1 MKKKVP
7 IINQHDEKDCAAA
20 SLAMILAYYGKRIP
34 LAAAREAVQVD
45 MYGASIYGLQ
55 KGSESLG
62 LTASAYE
69 GSTEDVLEVF
79 QDSSYLP
86 CVVRIV
92 NEHGFEHFIVIEGF
106 EKDTLY
112 ICDPGEGRKSCSF
125 KTFSEQ
131 FLGQIIIF
139 KPSENFVKEDL
150 KKNSVKRFT
159 HLIFEQKGLLAIIAI
174 LSSVVTGIGMAGAFI
189 FQFLLD
195 NVLLNISDNAIDSFA
210 VILTGLA
217 ILYICRL
224 VSELVRGKL
233 LCQLSK
239 RMSESI
245 VLGYSDHLTTLPMR
259 FFDTHK
265 TGEILSRYEDSSK
278 VTDALSSVTLTLFI
292 DLLMTIGC
300 GVILYR
306 ESPSMFAVAAFIFFS
321 YLLISFLFVK
331 PLEKFNR
338 TMMEKGSQLT
348 SYLKE
353 SVDGAE
359 TNKNCQ
365 GESCIKSKT
374 HHLFSEFVNSNV
386 KGAMLQLSKDSIT
399 DLVTSIGTLIVLWC
413 GALKVMQ
420 GQISIGQLLTFYTLL
435 NYFLSP
441 VESILNLQSQ
451 IQSAIVAA
459 DRLNDV
465 LDLKPEET
473 GSMPLDNTIN
483 EIAFSDVTFRYGH
496 RETVLNKV
504 TFSAKKGE
512 KIALV
517 GESGSGK
524 STISKLLVG
533 LYHAESGNV
542 KINGQP
548 IETYSLESLR
558 KQAACVSQNV
568 YLFSDTI
575 KNNLIFGLPEEAV
588 PSDEEIN
595 KVLDI
600 CNCDFVKEL
609 PFGIHS
615 MLEENGS
622 NLSGGQRQRLAIA
635 RALLRKP
642 QLLILDEATSALDS
656 VTEAA
661 IQKNLKEYL
670 PDVITISIAHRLST
684 VKDADQILVLDHGKI
699 IEKGSHTELTNK
711 PSFYAKM
718 WYKQNP
724 SAA

>member
-7 IINQHDEKDCAAA
+7 IIKQHDEKDCAAA
-20 SLAMILAYYGKRIP
+20 SLSMILAYYGKHIP
-34 LAAAREAVQVD
+34 LATAREAVQVD

-55 KGSESLG
+55 KGAEKFG
-62 LTASAYE
+62 LVASAYE
-69 GSTEDVLEVF
+69 GSANDVLEVF
-79 QDSSYLP
+79 QDSSYFP

-92 NEHGFEHFIVIEGF
+92 NKHGFEHFIVIEGF
-106 EKDTLY
+106 KKNILH
-112 ICDPGEGRKSCSF
+112 ICDPDEGRKTCSF
-125 KTFSEQ
+125 KIFSEQ

-150 KKNSVKRFT
+150 KKGSIKRFT
-159 HLIFEQKGLLAIIAI
+159 YLIFKQKSLLSVIAI
-174 LSSVVTGIGMAGAFI
+174 LSLIVTAIGMSGAFV

-195 NVLLNISDNAIDSFA
+195 NVLHNISDNTIDSFA
-210 VILTGLA
+210 ILITGLA

-224 VSELVRGKL
+224 IFELIRGKL

-239 RMSESI
+239 RMSKSL
-245 VLGYSDHLTTLPMR
+245 VLEYSDHLTTLPTR

-278 VTDALSSVTLTLFI
+278 VTDSLSSVTLTLFI

-300 GVILYR
+300 GIILYR
-306 ESPSMFAVAAFIFFS
+306 ESPAMFAVAAFIFFA

-331 PLEKFNR
+331 PLGKINR
-338 TMMEKGSQLT
+338 TMMENGSQLT

-359 TNKNCQ
+359 TIKNCQ
-365 GESCIKSKT
+365 GESCIKSKI
-374 HHLFSEFVNSNV
+374 HHLFAELVNSNI
-386 KGAMLQLSKDSIT
+386 KGSMLQLSKESII
-399 DLVTSIGTLIVLWC
+399 DLVTSIGTLVVLWC

-420 GQISIGQLLTFYTLL
+420 GQMSIGQILTFYTLM

-441 VESILNLQSQ
+441 VESILSLQSQ

-496 RETVLNKV
+496 RETVLDEV

-533 LYHAESGNV
+533 LYHAESGNI

-548 IETYSLESLR
+548 IEAYSLESLR
-558 KQAACVSQNV
+558 KRIACVSQNV

-575 KNNLIFGLPEEAV
+575 KNNLIFGLPEEAI
-588 PSDEEIN
+588 PSDEEIIN
-595 KVLDI
+595 VLRI
-600 CNCDFVKEL
+600 CNCDFVNEL

-622 NLSGGQRQRLAIA
+622 NLSGGQCQRLAIA

-656 VTEAA
+656 ITEAA

-670 PDVITISIAHRLST
+670 PDITTISIAHRLST

-699 IEKGSHTELTNK
+699 VERGSHKELTSK

>member
-7 IINQHDEKDCAAA
+7 IIKQHDEKDCAAA
-20 SLAMILAYYGKRIP
+20 SLSMILAYYGKRIP

-55 KGSESLG
+55 KGAEKFG
-62 LTASAYE
+62 LAASAYE
-69 GSTEDVLEVF
+69 GSANDVLEVF

-92 NEHGFEHFIVIEGF
+92 NEHGFEHFIVIEEF
-106 EKDTLY
+106 EKNILH
-112 ICDPGEGRKSCSF
+112 ICDPDEGRKTCSF
-125 KTFSEQ
+125 KIFSEQ

-150 KKNSVKRFT
+150 TKGSIKRFT
-159 HLIFEQKGLLAIIAI
+159 YLIFKQKSLLSVIAI
-174 LSSVVTGIGMAGAFI
+174 LSLIVTAIGMAGAFV

-195 NVLLNISDNAIDSFA
+195 NVLHNISDNAIDSFA

-224 VSELVRGKL
+224 ISELIRGKL

-239 RMSESI
+239 RMSKSL
-245 VLGYSDHLTTLPMR
+245 VLEYSDHLTALPIR

-265 TGEILSRYEDSSK
+265 TGEVLSRYEDSSK

-300 GVILYR
+300 GIILYR
-306 ESPSMFAVAAFIFFS
+306 ESPSMFAVAAFIFFA

-338 TMMEKGSQLT
+338 TMMENGSQLT

-359 TNKNCQ
+359 TIKNCQ

-374 HHLFSEFVNSNV
+374 HHLFSEFVNSNI
-386 KGAMLQLSKDSIT
+386 KGSMLQLSKDSIT
-399 DLVTSIGTLIVLWC
+399 DLVTSIGTLVVLWC
-413 GALKVMQ
+413 GALKVIQ
-420 GQISIGQLLTFYTLL
+420 GQMSIGQLLTFYTLM

-441 VESILNLQSQ
+441 VESILSLQSQ

-465 LDLKPEET
+465 LDLKPEMT
-473 GSMPLDNTIN
+473 GSMNLDTLIDNIS
-483 EIAFSDVTFRYGH
+483 FDSVSFRYGY
-496 RETVLNKV
+496 RNTAIDKIS
-504 TFSAKKGE
+504 FSAKKGE

-533 LYHAESGNV
+533 LYHPESGNI

-575 KNNLIFGLPEEAV
+575 KNNLIFGLPEEAI
-588 PSDEEIN
+588 PSDEKIN

-600 CNCDFVKEL
+600 CNCDFVNEL
-609 PFGIHS
+609 PFGMHS

-656 VTEAA
+656 MTEAA

>member
-1 MKKKVP
+1 MRKKVP
-7 IINQHDEKDCAAA
+7 LIKQTGVRDCAAA

-55 KGSESLG
+55 KGAESFG

-69 GSTEDVLEVF
+69 GSAEDVLEVF

-106 EKDTLY
+106 EKATLY

-150 KKNSVKRFT
+150 KKGSVKRFT
-159 HLIFEQKGLLAIIAI
+159 NLIFEQKGLLAIIAI
-174 LSSVVTGIGMAGAFI
+174 LSLIVTGIGMSGAFI

-224 VSELVRGKL
+224 ISELIRGKL

-239 RMSESI
+239 RMSKSL
-245 VLGYSDHLTTLPMR
+245 VLEYSDHLTALPIR

-265 TGEILSRYEDSSK
+265 TGEVLSRYEDSSK

-300 GVILYR
+300 GIILYR
-306 ESPSMFAVAAFIFFS
+306 ESPAMFAVAAFIFFT
-321 YLLISFLFVK
+321 YLLTSFLFVK

-338 TMMEKGSQLT
+338 TMMENGSQLT

-359 TNKNCQ
+359 TIKNCQ

-374 HHLFSEFVNSNV
+374 HHLFSEFVNSNI
-386 KGAMLQLSKDSIT
+386 KGSMLQLSKDSIT
-399 DLVTSIGTLIVLWC
+399 DLITSIGTLVVLWC

-420 GQISIGQLLTFYTLL
+420 GQMSIGQLLTFYTLM

-441 VESILNLQSQ
+441 VESILSLQSQ

-465 LDLKPEET
+465 LDLKPEMT
-473 GSMPLDNTIN
+473 GSMNLDTAIDNIS
-483 EIAFSDVTFRYGH
+483 FDSVSFRYGY
-496 RETVLNKV
+496 RNTAIDKIS
-504 TFSAKKGE
+504 FSAKKGE

-533 LYHAESGNV
+533 LYHPESGNI
-542 KINGQP
+542 KINDQP
-548 IETYSLESLR
+548 IEAYSLESLR

-575 KNNLIFGLPEEAV
+575 KNNLIFGLPEEAI
-588 PSDEEIN
+588 PSDEKIN

-600 CNCDFVKEL
+600 CNCDFVNEL
-609 PFGIHS
+609 PFGMHS

-656 VTEAA
+656 MTEAA

-670 PDVITISIAHRLST
+670 PDIITISIAHRLST

-718 WYKQNP
+718 WYKQNS

>member
-1 MKKKVP
+1 MRKKVP
-7 IINQHDEKDCAAA
+7 LIKQTGVRDCAAA

-55 KGSESLG
+55 KGAESFG

-69 GSTEDVLEVF
+69 GSAEDVLEVF

-150 KKNSVKRFT
+150 KKGSVKRFT
-159 HLIFEQKGLLAIIAI
+159 NLIFEQKGLLAIIAI
-174 LSSVVTGIGMAGAFI
+174 LSLIVTGIGMSGAFI

-224 VSELVRGKL
+224 ISELIRGKL

-239 RMSESI
+239 RMSKSL
-245 VLGYSDHLTTLPMR
+245 VLEYSDHLTALPIR

-265 TGEILSRYEDSSK
+265 TGEVLSRYEDSSK

-300 GVILYR
+300 GIILYR
-306 ESPSMFAVAAFIFFS
+306 ESPAMFAVAAFIFFT
-321 YLLISFLFVK
+321 YLLTSFLFVK

-338 TMMEKGSQLT
+338 TMMENGSQLT

-359 TNKNCQ
+359 TIKNCQ

-374 HHLFSEFVNSNV
+374 HHLFSEFVNSNI
-386 KGAMLQLSKDSIT
+386 KGSMLQLSKDSIT
-399 DLVTSIGTLIVLWC
+399 DLITSIGTLVVLWC

-420 GQISIGQLLTFYTLL
+420 GQMSIGQLLTFYTLM

-441 VESILNLQSQ
+441 VESILSLQGQ

-465 LDLKPEET
+465 LDLKPEMT
-473 GSMPLDNTIN
+473 GSMNLDTAIDNIS
-483 EIAFSDVTFRYGH
+483 FDSVSFRYGY
-496 RETVLNKV
+496 RNTAIDKIS
-504 TFSAKKGE
+504 FSAKKGE

-533 LYHAESGNV
+533 LYHPESGNI

-575 KNNLIFGLPEEAV
+575 KNNLIFGLTEEAI

-595 KVLDI
+595 KVLNI
-600 CNCDFVKEL
+600 CNCDFVNEL

-699 IEKGSHTELTNK
+699 VERGSHKELTSK

>member
-306 ESPSMFAVAAFIFFS
+306 ESPSMFAVAAFIFFT

-699 IEKGSHTELTNK
+699 VERGSHKELTSK

>member
-1 MKKKVP
+1 MRKKVP
-7 IINQHDEKDCAAA
+7 LIKQTGVRDCAAA

-55 KGSESLG
+55 KGAESFG

-69 GSTEDVLEVF
+69 GSAEDVLEVF

-150 KKNSVKRFT
+150 KKGSVKRFT
-159 HLIFEQKGLLAIIAI
+159 NLIFEQKGLLAIIAI
-174 LSSVVTGIGMAGAFI
+174 LSLIVTGIGMSGAFI

-224 VSELVRGKL
+224 ISELIRGKL

-239 RMSESI
+239 RMSKSL
-245 VLGYSDHLTTLPMR
+245 VLEYSDHLTALPIR

-265 TGEILSRYEDSSK
+265 TGEVLSRYEDSSK

-300 GVILYR
+300 GIILYR
-306 ESPSMFAVAAFIFFS
+306 ESPAMFAVAAFIFFT
-321 YLLISFLFVK
+321 YLLTSFLFVK

-338 TMMEKGSQLT
+338 TMMENGSQLT

-359 TNKNCQ
+359 TIKNCQ

-374 HHLFSEFVNSNV
+374 HHLFSEFVNSNI
-386 KGAMLQLSKDSIT
+386 KGSMLQLSKDSIT
-399 DLVTSIGTLIVLWC
+399 DLITSIGTLVVLWC

-420 GQISIGQLLTFYTLL
+420 GQMSIGQLLTFYTLM

-441 VESILNLQSQ
+441 VESILSLQGQ

-465 LDLKPEET
+465 LDLKPEMT
-473 GSMPLDNTIN
+473 GSMNLDTAIDNIS
-483 EIAFSDVTFRYGH
+483 FDSVSFRYGY
-496 RETVLNKV
+496 RNTAIDKIS
-504 TFSAKKGE
+504 FSAKKGE

-533 LYHAESGNV
+533 LYHPESGNI

-575 KNNLIFGLPEEAV
+575 KNNLIFGLTEEAI

-595 KVLDI
+595 KVLNI
-600 CNCDFVKEL
+600 CNCDFVSEL

-699 IEKGSHTELTNK
+699 VERGSHKELTSK

>member
-69 GSTEDVLEVF
+69 GSAEDVLEVF

-174 LSSVVTGIGMAGAFI
+174 LSLVVTGIGMAGAFI

-224 VSELVRGKL
+224 ISELVRGKL

-239 RMSESI
+239 RMSESV

-306 ESPSMFAVAAFIFFS
+306 ESPSMFTVASCIFGS

-338 TMMEKGSQLT
+338 TIMENGSQLT

-353 SVDGAE
+353 AIDGSE
-359 TNKNCQ
+359 TTKNSQ
-365 GESCIKSKT
+365 GESYIKSKT
-374 HHLFSEFVNSNV
+374 HHLFNKFLNINIKNS
-386 KGAMLQLSKDSIT
+386 MMQLSKDSIT
-399 DLVTSIGTLIVLWC
+399 DLVTSIGTLVVLWC
-413 GALKVMQ
+413 GALRVMQ
-420 GQISIGQLLTFYTLL
+420 GQMTVGQLITFHTLM

-473 GSMPLDNTIN
+473 GSIPLDNTIN

-496 RETVLNKV
+496 RETVLDKV

-524 STISKLLVG
+524 STISKLLVS

-575 KNNLIFGLPEEAV
+575 KNNLIFGLLEEAV

-656 VTEAA
+656 VTEAV
-661 IQKNLKEYL
+661 IQKNLNEYL

-684 VKDADQILVLDHGKI
+684 VKDADQILVLEHGKI
-699 IEKGSHTELTNK
+699 VERGSHKELTSR

>member
-1 MKKKVP
+1 MRKKVP
-7 IINQHDEKDCAAA
+7 LIKQTGVRDCAAA

-55 KGSESLG
+55 KGAESFG

-69 GSTEDVLEVF
+69 GSAEDVLEVF

-150 KKNSVKRFT
+150 KKGSVKRFT
-159 HLIFEQKGLLAIIAI
+159 NLIFEQKGLLAIIAI
-174 LSSVVTGIGMAGAFI
+174 LSLIVTGIGMSGAFI

-224 VSELVRGKL
+224 ISELIRGKL

-239 RMSESI
+239 RMSKSL
-245 VLGYSDHLTTLPMR
+245 VLEYSDHLTALPIR

-265 TGEILSRYEDSSK
+265 TGEVLSRYEDSSK

-300 GVILYR
+300 GIILYR
-306 ESPSMFAVAAFIFFS
+306 ESPAMFAVAAFIFFT
-321 YLLISFLFVK
+321 YLLTSFLFVK

-338 TMMEKGSQLT
+338 TMMENGSQLT

-359 TNKNCQ
+359 TIKNCQ

-374 HHLFSEFVNSNV
+374 HHLFSEFVNSNI
-386 KGAMLQLSKDSIT
+386 KGSMLQLSKDSIT
-399 DLVTSIGTLIVLWC
+399 DLITSIGTLVVLWC

-420 GQISIGQLLTFYTLL
+420 GQMSIGQLLTFYTLM

-441 VESILNLQSQ
+441 VESILSLQGQ

-465 LDLKPEET
+465 LDLKPEMT
-473 GSMPLDNTIN
+473 GSMNLDTAIDNIS
-483 EIAFSDVTFRYGH
+483 FDSVSFRYGY
-496 RETVLNKV
+496 RNTAIDKIS
-504 TFSAKKGE
+504 FSAKKGE

-533 LYHAESGNV
+533 LYHPESGNI

-575 KNNLIFGLPEEAV
+575 KNNLIFGLTEEAI

-595 KVLDI
+595 KVLNI
-600 CNCDFVKEL
+600 CNCDFVNEL

-699 IEKGSHTELTNK
+699 VERGRHKELTSK

-718 WYKQNP
+718 WYKPNP

>member
-1 MKKKVP
+1 MRKKVP
-7 IINQHDEKDCAAA
+7 LIKQTGVRDCAAA

-55 KGSESLG
+55 KGAESFG

-69 GSTEDVLEVF
+69 GSAEDVLEVF

-86 CVVRIV
+86 CIVRIV
-92 NEHGFEHFIVIEGF
+92 NKHGFEHFIVIEGF

-112 ICDPGEGRKSCSF
+112 ICDPGEGRKNCSF
-125 KTFSEQ
+125 KAFSEQ
-131 FLGQIIIF
+131 FLGQIVIF
-139 KPSENFVKEDL
+139 KPSESFVKEDL
-150 KKNSVKRFT
+150 KKGSVNRFT

-174 LSSVVTGIGMAGAFI
+174 LSLIVTGIGMAGAFI

-239 RMSESI
+239 RMSESV

-292 DLLMTIGC
+292 DLLMTIGG

-306 ESPSMFAVAAFIFFS
+306 ESPSMFTVASCIFGG
-321 YLLISFLFVK
+321 YLLISLLFTK
-331 PLEKFNR
+331 PIEKSNR
-338 TMMEKGSQLT
+338 TIMQNGSQTT

-359 TNKNCQ
+359 TIKNCQ
-365 GESCIKSKT
+365 GESCMKSKT

-399 DLVTSIGTLIVLWC
+399 DLITSIGTLFVLWC
-413 GALKVMQ
+413 GCLKVMQ
-420 GQISIGQLLTFYTLL
+420 GQMSIGQLLTFYTLM

-441 VESILNLQSQ
+441 VESILSLQSQ

-465 LDLKPEET
+465 LDLKPEMT
-473 GSMPLDNTIN
+473 GSMNLDTAIDNIS
-483 EIAFSDVTFRYGH
+483 FDSVTFRYGY
-496 RETVLNKV
+496 RNTAIDKIS
-504 TFSAKKGE
+504 FSAKKGE

-548 IETYSLESLR
+548 IEAYTLESLR
-558 KQAACVSQNV
+558 RNIASVSQSI
-568 YLFSDTI
+568 YLFSDTV
-575 KNNLIFGLPEEAV
+575 KNNLIFGLPEEAI

-600 CNCDFVKEL
+600 CNCDFVSEL

-656 VTEAA
+656 VTETA

-699 IEKGSHTELTNK
+699 VERGSHTELTSK

-718 WYKQNP
+718 WYKQNS

>member
-1 MKKKVP
+1 MRKKVP
-7 IINQHDEKDCAAA
+7 LIKQTGVRDCAAA

-55 KGSESLG
+55 KGAESFG

-69 GSTEDVLEVF
+69 GSAEDVLEVF

-106 EKDTLY
+106 EKGTLY
-112 ICDPGEGRKSCSF
+112 ICDPGEGRKNCSF

-150 KKNSVKRFT
+150 KKGSVKRFT
-159 HLIFEQKGLLAIIAI
+159 NLIFEQKGLFAIISI
-174 LSSVVTGIGMAGAFI
+174 LSLMVTGIGMGGAFI

-239 RMSESI
+239 RMSESV
-245 VLGYSDHLTTLPMR
+245 VLGYSNHLTTLPMR

-300 GVILYR
+300 GIILYR
-306 ESPSMFAVAAFIFFS
+306 ESPSMFAVAAFIFFA

-331 PLEKFNR
+331 PLEKNNR
-338 TMMEKGSQLT
+338 TMMEKGSQTT

-353 SVDGAE
+353 SLDGAE
-359 TNKNCQ
+359 TIKNCQ
-365 GESCIKSKT
+365 GESCMKSKT

-399 DLVTSIGTLIVLWC
+399 DLVTSIGTLVVLWC
-413 GALKVMQ
+413 GALNVMQ
-420 GQISIGQLLTFYTLL
+420 CQISIGQLITCYTLL
-435 NYFLSP
+435 HYFLSP

-473 GSMPLDNTIN
+473 GSIPLDNTIN
-483 EIAFSDVTFRYGH
+483 KVAFSDVTFRYGH
-496 RETVLNKV
+496 RETVLDKV

-533 LYHAESGNV
+533 LYHAESGNI
-542 KINGQP
+542 KINDQP
-548 IETYSLESLR
+548 IEAYSLESLR

-575 KNNLIFGLPEEAV
+575 KNNLIFGLPEEAI

-595 KVLDI
+595 KVLNI
-600 CNCDFVKEL
+600 CNCDFVKGL
-609 PFGIHS
+609 PFDIHS

>member
-7 IINQHDEKDCAAA
+7 IIKQHDEKDCAAA
-20 SLAMILAYYGKRIP
+20 SLAMILAYYDKRIP
-34 LAAAREAVQVD
+34 LAAAREAIQVD
-45 MYGASIYGLQ
+45 MFGASIYGLQ
-55 KGSESLG
+55 KGAEKFG

-69 GSTEDVLEVF
+69 GSAEDVLEVF

-106 EKDTLY
+106 EKGTLY
-112 ICDPGEGRKSCSF
+112 ICDPGEGRKNCSF

-150 KKNSVKRFT
+150 KKGSVKRFT
-159 HLIFEQKGLLAIIAI
+159 NLIFEQKGLLAIIAI
-174 LSSVVTGIGMAGAFI
+174 LSLVVTGIGMAGAFI

-224 VSELVRGKL
+224 ISELIRGKL

-239 RMSESI
+239 RMSESV

-300 GVILYR
+300 GIILYR

-321 YLLISFLFVK
+321 YLLISFLFIK

-338 TMMEKGSQLT
+338 TMMENGTQTT

-359 TNKNCQ
+359 TIKNCQ

-374 HHLFSEFVNSNV
+374 QHLFSEFVNSNIQ
-386 KGAMLQLSKDSIT
+386 GSMIQLSKDSIT
-399 DLVTSIGTLIVLWC
+399 DLVTSIGTLVVLWC
-413 GALKVMQ
+413 GALKVMH
-420 GQISIGQLLTFYTLL
+420 GQISIGQLVTFYTLM

-524 STISKLLVG
+524 STINKLLVG

-575 KNNLIFGLPEEAV
+575 KNNLIFCLPEEAI

-684 VKDADQILVLDHGKI
+684 VKDADLILVLDHGKI

>member
-1 MKKKVP
+1 MRKKVP
-7 IINQHDEKDCAAA
+7 LIKQTGVRDCAAA

-34 LAAAREAVQVD
+34 LAVAREAVQVD

-55 KGSESLG
+55 KGAESFG

-69 GSTEDVLEVF
+69 GSAEDVLEVF

-106 EKDTLY
+106 EKGTLY
-112 ICDPGEGRKSCSF
+112 ICDPGEGRKNCSF

-150 KKNSVKRFT
+150 KKGSVKRFT
-159 HLIFEQKGLLAIIAI
+159 NLIFEQKGLLAIISI
-174 LSSVVTGIGMAGAFI
+174 LSLIVTGIGMGGAFI

-239 RMSESI
+239 RMSESV
-245 VLGYSDHLTTLPMR
+245 VLGYSNHLTTLPMR

-306 ESPSMFAVAAFIFFS
+306 ESPSMFAVAAFIFFA

-331 PLEKFNR
+331 PLEKNNR
-338 TMMEKGSQLT
+338 TMMEKGSQTT

-353 SVDGAE
+353 SIDGAE
-359 TNKNCQ
+359 TIKNCQ
-365 GESCIKSKT
+365 GESCMKSKT

-399 DLVTSIGTLIVLWC
+399 DLITSIGALCVLWC
-413 GALKVMQ
+413 GALTVMQ
-420 GQISIGQLLTFYTLL
+420 GQTSIGELITFYTLL

-504 TFSAKKGE
+504 TFSVKKGE

-575 KNNLIFGLPEEAV
+575 KNNLIFGLPEEEI

-670 PDVITISIAHRLST
+670 PDIITISIAHRLST
-684 VKDADQILVLDHGKI
+684 VKDANQILVLDHGKI
-699 IEKGSHTELTNK
+699 VERGSHTELTSK

-718 WYKQNP
+718 WYKQNS

>member
-1 MKKKVP
+1 MRKKVP
-7 IINQHDEKDCAAA
+7 LIKQTGVRDCAAA

-34 LAAAREAVQVD
+34 LSAAREAIEVD

-55 KGSESLG
+55 KGAEFFG

-69 GSTEDVLEVF
+69 GRAEDVFEVF

-92 NEHGFEHFIVIEGF
+92 NENGFEHFIVIEGRK
-106 EKDTLY
+106 KDILY
-112 ICDPGEGRKSCSF
+112 ICDPGEGRKNCSF

-150 KKNSVKRFT
+150 KKGTIRRFT
-159 HLIFEQKGLLAIIAI
+159 HLIFAQKGLLAVIAV
-174 LSSVVTGIGMAGAFI
+174 LSLAVTGIGMGGAFI
-189 FQFLLD
+189 FQFLID
-195 NVLLNISDNAIDSFA
+195 NVLYNISSNALDSFA

-224 VSELVRGKL
+224 ISELIRGKL

-239 RMSESI
+239 SI
-245 VLGYSDHLTTLPMR
+245 SKSLVLGYSDHLTSLPIR

-265 TGEILSRYEDSSK
+265 TGEVLSRYEDSSK
-278 VTDALSSVTLTLFI
+278 VTNALSSVTLTLFV
-292 DLLMTIGC
+292 DLLMTFGC
-300 GVILYR
+300 GIILYR
-306 ESPSMFAVAAFIFFS
+306 ESPTMFAVVAFIFLS
-321 YLLISFLFVK
+321 YLVISFLFVK
-331 PLEKFNR
+331 PLENFNR
-338 TMMEKGSQLT
+338 TMMENGSLLT

-353 SVDGAE
+353 TVDGAE
-359 TNKNCQ
+359 TIKNCH
-365 GESCIKSKT
+365 GESYIKSKT
-374 HHLFSEFVNSNV
+374 HLLFSEFVNSNI
-386 KGAMLQLSKDSIT
+386 KGSMLQLSKESIT
-399 DLVTSIGTLIVLWC
+399 DMLTSIGTLVVLWC
-413 GALKVMQ
+413 GALQVIQ
-420 GQISIGQLLTFYTLL
+420 GKMSIGQFLTFYTLM

-441 VESILNLQSQ
+441 LESILSLQSQ
-451 IQSAIVAA
+451 IQSAMVAS

-465 LDLKPEET
+465 LDLKPEKT
-473 GSMPLDNTIN
+473 GSMPLDNTID
-483 EIAFSDVTFRYGH
+483 EIAFSNVTFRYGH
-496 RETVLNKV
+496 RETVLDKV

-533 LYHAESGNV
+533 LYHTESGNV
-542 KINGQP
+542 KINGQS
-548 IETYSLESLR
+548 IEAYTLESLR
-558 KQAACVSQNV
+558 KKTACVSQNV
-568 YLFSDTI
+568 FLFSNTV
-575 KNNLIFGLPEEAV
+575 KNNLIFGLSEEAI

-600 CNCDFVKEL
+600 CNCDFVNKL

-656 VTEAA
+656 VTEAT

-699 IEKGSHTELTNK
+699 IERGSHTELTNK

>member
-399 DLVTSIGTLIVLWC
+399 NLVTSIGTLIVLWC

>member
-7 IINQHDEKDCAAA
+7 IIKQHDEKDCAAA

-55 KGSESLG
+55 KGAESFG

-69 GSTEDVLEVF
+69 GSAEDVLEVF

-106 EKDTLY
+106 EKGTLY
-112 ICDPGEGRKSCSF
+112 ICDPGEGRKNCSF

-150 KKNSVKRFT
+150 KKGSVKRFT
-159 HLIFEQKGLLAIIAI
+159 NLIFEQKGLLAIISI
-174 LSSVVTGIGMAGAFI
+174 LSLMVTGIGMGGAFI

-239 RMSESI
+239 RMSESV
-245 VLGYSDHLTTLPMR
+245 VLGYSNHLTTLPMR

-306 ESPSMFAVAAFIFFS
+306 ESPSMFAVAAFIFFA

-331 PLEKFNR
+331 PLEKNNR
-338 TMMEKGSQLT
+338 TMMEKGSQTT

-353 SVDGAE
+353 SIDGAE
-359 TNKNCQ
+359 TIKNCQ
-365 GESCIKSKT
+365 GESCMKSKT

-399 DLVTSIGTLIVLWC
+399 DLITSIGALCVLWC

-420 GQISIGQLLTFYTLL
+420 GQISIGELLKFYTLI

-441 VESILNLQSQ
+441 IESILDLQNQ
-451 IQSAIVAA
+451 IQNAIVAA

-575 KNNLIFGLPEEAV
+575 KNNLIFGLPEEAI

-670 PDVITISIAHRLST
+670 PDIITISIAHRLST
-684 VKDADQILVLDHGKI
+684 VKDANQILVLDHGKI
-699 IEKGSHTELTNK
+699 VERGSHTELTSK

-718 WYKQNP
+718 WYKQNS